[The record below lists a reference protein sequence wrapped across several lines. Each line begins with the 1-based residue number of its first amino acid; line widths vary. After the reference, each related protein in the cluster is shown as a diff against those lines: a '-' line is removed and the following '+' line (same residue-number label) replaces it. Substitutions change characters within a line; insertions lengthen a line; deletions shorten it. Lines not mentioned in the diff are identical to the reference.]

1 MKHWRKKIRNFKD
14 SNEMVSEIVGTVLLL
29 GITVAIF
36 SSLYVMVFSYP
47 SPPSPT
53 FVNLVGTVEG
63 SSIIIEHRG
72 GEPLSLETK
81 VVLTIGDEIVDIT
94 VGDGNYLDGEAK
106 KDNQWNVGERVV
118 YPFEYNSSCTTAELL
133 AVDGKSSSV
142 VMIGTLDIRPE
153 CDIGVEISV
162 DDPFPEIG
170 DNVAFTIK
178 VNHYRGDMTG
188 TDIQIEYILPEGLT
202 HITNTSSHGNY
213 NDETGIWSFGDLA
226 VGESATLTIIATV
239 TSAEIISKPTQLVMI
254 LDGST
259 SISPTDW
266 IIMKNG
272 LATAIKD
279 PDSFPHDG
287 SAELTVIQF
296 GGYYGGNP
304 NAKVELGPIVV
315 NETNYDD
322 VADDIEG
329 ITQMKG
335 WTPTACGIALAIDT
349 IETSDNFNTHRHV
362 TTLVTDGQPNAVYN
376 IEDGDYRM
384 EIGSWGTDP
393 EDYEN
398 GRASAVVARDYLID
412 KLGCEDEFD
421 AIAVGNGS
429 GWYPGPDII
438 WLRDSIVWPNGY
450 EAPPFDQGPGW
461 VRHVDDYQEFAD
473 TIDEEFRIIFGGIV
487 NGVKIMASTPIDIN
501 AENNFTSITIV
512 PQES

>member
-1 MKHWRKKIRNFKD
+1 MKRWRKKIRNFKD

-29 GITVAIF
+29 GIAVALF
-36 SSLYVMVFSYP
+36 SSLYAMVFSHP

-94 VGDGNYLDGEAK
+94 VGYGNYLDSEAK

-118 YPFEYNSSCTTAELL
+118 YPFEYSLSYSTAELY
-133 AVDGKSSSV
+133 AIDVKSSSV
-142 VMIGTLDIRPE
+142 VIIGTLDIRPE
-153 CDIGVEISV
+153 CDIGIEISV
-162 DDPFPEIG
+162 DNPFPEIG
-170 DNVAFTIK
+170 DNVAITIK

-188 TDIQIEYILPEGLT
+188 TDIQVEYILPEGLT
-202 HITNTSSHGNY
+202 YVSSNPSHGNY
-213 NDETGIWSFGDLA
+213 DDGNGIWSFGDLA

-239 TSAEIISKPTQLVMI
+239 TSAEIISKPTQLAMI
-254 LDGST
+254 LDGSA
-259 SISPTDW
+259 SISPADW
-266 IIMKNG
+266 IIMKKG
-272 LATAIKD
+272 LAAAVKD

-296 GGYYGGNP
+296 GGYYSENP
-304 NAKVELGPIVV
+304 NAIVELEPIVV
-315 NETNYDD
+315 NETNYDV
-322 VADDIEG
+322 VADDIEA
-329 ITQMKG
+329 ITQMRG

-349 IETSDNFNTHRHV
+349 IETSENFDTHRHV

-384 EIGSWGTDP
+384 EIGSWGIKP

-398 GRASAVVARDYLID
+398 GKASAVVARDYLIS
-412 KLGCEDEFD
+412 KLGSEDEFD

-429 GWYPGPDII
+429 GSFPGPDII

-461 VRHVDDYQEFAD
+461 VRHVDNYQEFAD

-487 NGVKIMASTPIDIN
+487 NAVKIVASTPIDIN
-501 AENNFTSITIV
+501 AENNFNSITIV